1 MERMSLMLNEQ
12 RKINEE
18 LMGQMREMQMTM
30 QDMRSNFGSRGGG
43 GNSWNDDYD
52 GFDGFGSGYGN
63 GFGGGK
69 MGNSGFMGGR
79 NIPYNTRVAT
89 HEGDWDCPRCG
100 NMNFA
105 RRMSCNKPNCGEP
118 KRPEYIRRG
127 QEMDNPTVGGP
138 KSKMP
143 GDWDC
148 PKCGNMNF
156 GRRTEC
162 NKGCGFKR
170 SDLRTSGG
178 PGLHFGLV
186 QGDWECPKCNNI
198 NFSCRIRCNKKDCNF
213 EKKDLENYEGYG
225 NGQFGS
231 GGFGGSGPSSWDD
244 LAKFGMSGA
253 PSNYRRSPEPGVW
266 ECPRCKNENYE
277 NRKVCN
283 TKFKRGGEVTE
294 CRLRRPDFEK
304 YGVKLV
310 RGDATRRAGDWDCW
324 RCGNIN
330 FKIRESCNKCQ
341 LPKEE
346 CQSDSLRDIPDDD

>member
-1 MERMSLMLNEQ
+1 M
-12 RKINEE
+12 
-18 LMGQMREMQMTM
+18 M

-43 GNSWNDDYD
+43 GNGWNDDYD

-186 QGDWECPKCNNI
+186 QGDWECP
-198 NFSCRIRCNKKDCNF
+198 
-213 EKKDLENYEGYG
+213 
-225 NGQFGS
+225 
-231 GGFGGSGPSSWDD
+231 
-244 LAKFGMSGA
+244 
-253 PSNYRRSPEPGVW
+253 
-266 ECPRCKNENYE
+266 RCKNENYE

>member
-1 MERMSLMLNEQ
+1 M
-12 RKINEE
+12 
-18 LMGQMREMQMTM
+18 M

-43 GNSWNDDYD
+43 RNGWNDDYD

-148 PKCGNMNF
+148 PKCGNINF
-156 GRRTEC
+156 G
-162 NKGCGFKR
+162 
-170 SDLRTSGG
+170 
-178 PGLHFGLV
+178 
-186 QGDWECPKCNNI
+186 
-198 NFSCRIRCNKKDCNF
+198 CRIRCNKKDCNF

-283 TKFKRGGEVTE
+283 TKFKRGEEVTE
-294 CRLRRPDFEK
+294 CRLR
-304 YGVKLV
+304 
-310 RGDATRRAGDWDCW
+310 
-324 RCGNIN
+324 
-330 FKIRESCNKCQ
+330 
-341 LPKEE
+341 
-346 CQSDSLRDIPDDD
+346 